1 MTIKYRNNGRS
12 LTLLFIFTSVAIF
25 CSSAQPVQTQILD
38 LTEPSLTIG
47 KIEQINFSLNFSRAL
62 VEANNDSSDRFLR
75 EQLTNSGSSTP
86 TALPQTNSGWSQPI
100 GWLFGLVFVVLGI
113 LVAWSKYL
121 RKR

>member
-1 MTIKYRNNGRS
+1 VNIKYRNNVRS
-12 LTLLFIFTSVAIF
+12 FTLLFIVASGTIF
-25 CSSAQPVQTQILD
+25 CSAQSAQTQILVLAD
-38 LTEPSLTIG
+38 PILPMR
-47 KIEQINFSLNFSRAL
+47 KIEQINFGSNLSRAF
-62 VEANNDSSDRFLR
+62 VQTTNDSSDRFLR

-100 GWLFGLVFVVLGI
+100 GWLFGLVFVILGT